1 MITNELDFICRRHG
15 MDESHLKTD
24 VVQRNFMET
33 YRHMSKNHPHF
44 GSLSHVDSKEWWL
57 KIVHGAFKGNVW
69 VEISLKDG
77 CFKSPLTGGVDR
89 AILML

>member
-1 MITNELDFICRRHG
+1 

-57 KIVHGAFKGNVW
+57 KIVHGAFKGKVW
-69 VEISLKDG
+69 V
-77 CFKSPLTGGVDR
+77 KSIYKIHERSKKRTPKVST
-89 AILML
+89 LMLRDVRVSVVRLTLPC